1 MITYGFIKKVNE
13 DETMNTINKIV
24 VGTFGIMIGVLM
36 DFFVL
41 LCLPFIVLTL
51 FMYYVIGKI
60 EGEVNEKDN
69 DTNNL

>member
-41 LCLPFIVLTL
+41 LCLPFIVLAL
-51 FMYYVIGKI
+51 FMYYVIRKI
-60 EGEVNEKDN
+60 EGEVK
-69 DTNNL
+69 